1 MHDHR
6 LMIKLSSNSVDMAP
20 KYVCFWE
27 GIVENL
33 AFFAS
38 SSVNFLLALVGTYIH
53 FHTLI
58 FLVLFSIKNNI
69 SYQDGVSSTLVW
81 ATHYTLACQRVNS
94 LSIMPSRFFACQ
106 MYLVLF
112 LCRVSSLLYIGIQ
125 KSDHLD
131 RPSRLSKKQV

>member
-1 MHDHR
+1 MHDNR
-6 LMIKLSSNSVDMAP
+6 LMIKLSSNSVDMIP

-112 LCRVSSLLYIGIQ
+112 LRRVSSLFYIGIQ

-131 RPSRLSKKQV
+131 RPSRSSKKQV